1 MSRKH
6 YAGEHLVLDNGD
18 VSGNLTSQVSEVKST
33 DRVLYIAKWTS
44 AAIGGYLTVE
54 ISDDKND
61 ANSWTELDFGQV
73 LSVAIDN
80 SEHQI
85 LISQVT
91 FRYVRVK
98 YNFTAGTGNIDITFR
113 AASQGA

>member
-6 YAGEHLVLDNGD
+6 YAGEFLVLDNGD
-18 VSGNLTSQVSEVKST
+18 VTGDLISEVSEVKST
-33 DRVLYIAKWTS
+33 DRILYIAKWTS
-44 AAIGGYLTVE
+44 AGIAGNLTVE
-54 ISDDKND
+54 ISDKEND
-61 ANSWTELDFGQV
+61 DTSWTELDFGQV
-73 LSVAIDN
+73 LSVAVDN

-91 FRYVRVK
+91 FKYVRVK
-98 YNFTAGTGNIDITFR
+98 YNFSAGTGNIDITFR

>member
-18 VSGNLTSQVSEVKST
+18 VAGNLTSQPSEVKST

-44 AAIGGYLTVE
+44 VGINGSLTFE

-61 ANSWTELDFGQV
+61 ASSWTELDFGQIIPV
-73 LSVAIDN
+73 NVDN
-80 SEHQI
+80 DEHQV

-91 FRYVRVK
+91 FKYIRAK